1 MEQLKS
7 RIEAVLFIAARV
19 VQIEE
24 IAEILGEP
32 AEQVEEALLEL
43 IMDYSAREGAL
54 EIDDENGYILQV
66 KTEHLDIV
74 EKLCPVELKP
84 AVLKTL
90 TVIALKEPI
99 RQSDLKELRG
109 GDVYE
114 HVSELVEKGYL
125 VQDERW
131 KSHCTF
137 YEGKISDG
145 SERKNLSK
153 KTKARKTEPLLPKS
167 KLDVSKN
174 DTDNIVNIA
183 EPPAPEERSAREE
196 KINTYFLDFLTIIN
210 EIIKLNGVIIMM
222 IAASFKLSINIT
234 TKVPTMVVI
243 PESVAAKLARKPSVI
258 MSMSFIILEMRSPCD
273 VVSM

>member
-7 RIEAVLFIAARV
+7 RIEAVLFITARV

-114 HVSELVEKGYL
+114 HVSELVEKGL
-125 VQDERW
+125 
-131 KSHCTF
+131 
-137 YEGKISDG
+137 
-145 SERKNLSK
+145 
-153 KTKARKTEPLLPKS
+153 
-167 KLDVSKN
+167 VSKTRDKN
-174 DTDNIVNIA
+174 GRSFNIKTTPKFA
-183 EPPAPEERSAREE
+183 EYFKLKGDIRSLVKTL
-196 KINTYFLDFLTIIN
+196 KID
-210 EIIKLNGVIIMM
+210 NGV
-222 IAASFKLSINIT
+222 K
-234 TKVPTMVVI
+234 
-243 PESVAAKLARKPSVI
+243 
-258 MSMSFIILEMRSPCD
+258 D
-273 VVSM
+273 